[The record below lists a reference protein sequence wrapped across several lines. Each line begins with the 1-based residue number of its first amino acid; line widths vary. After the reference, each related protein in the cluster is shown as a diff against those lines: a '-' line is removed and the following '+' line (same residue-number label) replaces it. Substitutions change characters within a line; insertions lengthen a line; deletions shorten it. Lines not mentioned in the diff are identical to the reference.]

1 MNLDNVVFE
10 SVISDAPDADLVP
23 IREISRATGINTV
36 TLRAWERRYGLL
48 IPQRTAK
55 GHRLYSLADINRVKD
70 IQIWLGRGVAI
81 SKVKALLTVTDKS
94 QEQGAGD
101 IDSIWLNLIDQINA
115 HINAFHRSRL
125 EHVLADTYALYPAE
139 MVTDYLLVP
148 LLDGLNANEFGM
160 VAKRSFFTSVLQEYL
175 QAAIYRQRHA
185 AGQSKILVVSLSPDA
200 TDLLPLALSYSLL
213 VHQYQT
219 EYLGSMDLGEARLC
233 AEALQ
238 AKIVVLTGSSSINTT
253 ELQLH
258 LKAWREKNAM
268 PIVLAGDLATVYPV
282 LVLKEE
288 NGVFPCATMER
299 VHAAINLLVKG

>member
-1 MNLDNVVFE
+1 MNLDTAVFE

-48 IPQRTAK
+48 VPQRTAK

-70 IQIWLGRGVAI
+70 IQVWLGRGVAI
-81 SKVKALLTVTDKS
+81 SKVKALLTDKP
-94 QEQGAGD
+94 QEHGEGD
-101 IDSIWLNLIDQINA
+101 IESIWLSLIDQINA
-115 HINAFHRSRL
+115 HINAFHRERL

-148 LLDGLNANEFGM
+148 LMDGLQANEFGM
-160 VAKRSFFTSVLQEYL
+160 AAKRSFFTSVLQEHL
-175 QAAIYRQRHA
+175 QAAIYRQRQA
-185 AGQSKILVVSLSPDA
+185 AGQSKILVVSLSPG
-200 TDLLPLALSYSLL
+200 TIDLLPLALSYSLL
-213 VHQYQT
+213 VHQYQA
-219 EYLGSMDLGEARLC
+219 EYLGSMDLSEARLC

-238 AKIVVLTGSSSINTT
+238 AKIVVLTGSSIINTG

-258 LKAWREKNAM
+258 LKTWREKNAM
-268 PIVLAGDLATVYPV
+268 PIVLAGDLATVYPA
-282 LVLKEE
+282 LAFKED

-299 VHAAINLLVKG
+299 VHTAINILVKG